1 MFTTIDHRQMVSEF
15 PDALEGTKS
24 WSSIEVTH
32 QLPWL
37 YATFVV
43 RVGGLMRARFLL
55 TFSVAEL
62 EPSTLIGA
70 EDGDLLSV
78 MLVSPPGLNGTDK
91 PSMDALREIRVAK
104 VKSTGAGVVVYTLLD
119 GRQVVS
125 SKAPVASLC
134 DFQRIFFIN

>member
-1 MFTTIDHRQMVSEF
+1 MQIDQTRSLSPLQLSEVMFTTIDHRQMVSEF

-78 MLVSPPGLNGTDK
+78 MLGKRRSEAVWR
-91 PSMDALREIRVAK
+91 SM
-104 VKSTGAGVVVYTLLD
+104 G
-119 GRQVVS
+119 
-125 SKAPVASLC
+125 
-134 DFQRIFFIN
+134 